1 MVNDATS
8 SIIQGDG
15 SYIETGNG
23 PSHDDLKDTKNGAT
37 QYSFHGKKS
46 LESVRL
52 SKEASIQREDST
64 MVKMQRQSV
73 ETRNEEIEERDII
86 HDQIKMAIGKDDY
99 SKEPKSSL
107 PRDADKSRA

>member
-15 SYIETGNG
+15 SYIETGHG
-23 PSHDDLKDTKNGAT
+23 PSQEALRDTKNGAT
-37 QYSFHGKKS
+37 QYSLHGKKP

-52 SKEASIQREDST
+52 SKEGSVQQEDST
-64 MVKMQRQSV
+64 VIKMLKQSV

-86 HDQIKMAIGKDDY
+86 HD
-99 SKEPKSSL
+99 
-107 PRDADKSRA
+107 